1 MAERDTAHRVKV
13 AIAIIAIATIAIA
26 IIAIAIIAI
35 AINALFKNI
44 TTAHT
49 AHCTG

>member
-13 AIAIIAIATIAIA
+13 AIA